1 MHDQLAD
8 LSHMNP
14 TTTSMHLE
22 KNGVIIDIKLTES
35 EYSLRKLVEA
45 NLKQVWRDAGDDL
58 HTKYEPV
65 KVVWFY
71 MNKTGFAPVF
81 SLTCKRR
88 LSTSE
93 LKALKAVTNIDMAN
107 SLNNLSDQQL
117 FMLHER
123 TMMCLYSR

>member
-8 LSHMNP
+8 LSHIKP

-65 KVVWFY
+65 KVIWFY
-71 MNKTGFAPVF
+71 MNKYGGTSG
-81 SLTCKRR
+81 TRR
-88 LSTSE
+88 LTASE
-93 LKALKAVTNIDMAN
+93 LKAIKNTTNIDMAN